1 MQSFRPETVR
11 LPSRLAAATFVF
23 VLVLTAAGPLAAQQS
38 AAQAGAQQ
46 PPAQSSPQASA
57 QAPLPEGYIRPTP
70 VEPGHAPSM
79 KVEQAGP
86 GGHIFMVRFGPGDEI
101 LSGLTE
107 LAQRYHITSAYISG
121 LGGLSTGMLG
131 WGDPANGAFRKIP
144 VDRKA
149 ELVSAV
155 GNISMR
161 NGQPYVHI
169 HAVVA
174 FSDGSTKGGHMI
186 EANVA
191 PIAEITV
198 VNTSGGSSVR
208 PAGAGE

>member
-1 MQSFRPETVR
+1 MIRIRPESAR
-11 LPSRLAAATFVF
+11 LLRRFAAAA
-23 VLVLTAAGPLAAQQS
+23 LALAAAGPLAAQQS
-38 AAQAGAQQ
+38 A
-46 PPAQSSPQASA
+46 P
-57 QAPLPEGYIRPTP
+57 QAPLPAGYIRPAP
-70 VEPGHAPSM
+70 VQPGHAPHM
-79 KVEQAGP
+79 KVEQTGP
-86 GGHIFMVRFGPGDEI
+86 GGHIFMVHFGQDDEI

-107 LAQRYHITSAYISG
+107 LAEQHHITSAYISG
-121 LGGLSTGMLG
+121 LGGLSTGLLG

-144 VDRKA
+144 VDKKA

-161 NGQPYVHI
+161 DGKPYVHI

-198 VNTSGGSSVR
+198 VDTSR
-208 PAGAGE
+208 